1 MRKVS
6 FSEYGGPEV
15 LRLVDAEEPHAGP
28 GRIRVAVRAAG
39 VNPVDWRIREGQ
51 FRDRRPLD
59 LPAGTG
65 FDAAGVVDEVGE
77 GLEGEVAVGDRVF
90 GLGTETYAEFAVL
103 SHWARMP
110 EGLTF
115 EEAAG
120 YPSVTETA
128 LRILR
133 QVGVRSGQ
141 TLLVSGAAGGVGS
154 AVVQIARDRGV
165 AVIGTASAANQ
176 EYLRGLGALATT
188 YGEGW
193 VERVRRLGEV
203 DAALDLAGSGVL
215 RELVALTGDPDKVI
229 TISDLG
235 AAEAGVRF
243 SGEEENPRQALAEA
257 ADLVARGR
265 LRIPVEKVYT
275 LDEAAAA
282 QADSRAGHTRGRR
295 VVRV

>member
-15 LRLVDAEEPHAGP
+15 LRLVDVEEPHAGP

-133 QVGVRSGQ
+133 QVGVRPGQ
-141 TLLVSGAAGGVGS
+141 TLLVSGAAGESGRPWCRSPATG
-154 AVVQIARDRGV
+154 
-165 AVIGTASAANQ
+165 AS
-176 EYLRGLGALATT
+176 R
-188 YGEGW
+188 
-193 VERVRRLGEV
+193 
-203 DAALDLAGSGVL
+203 
-215 RELVALTGDPDKVI
+215 
-229 TISDLG
+229 
-235 AAEAGVRF
+235 
-243 SGEEENPRQALAEA
+243 
-257 ADLVARGR
+257 
-265 LRIPVEKVYT
+265 
-275 LDEAAAA
+275 
-282 QADSRAGHTRGRR
+282 
-295 VVRV
+295 